1 MKKIL
6 VGIATF
12 ITMATLCVVSAGAE
26 TYGDYEYTVLDDGT
40 VEITDY
46 TGSAATLEIPSEL
59 DGKSVT
65 SIGDEAF
72 KSCYSLNSVIIPDG
86 ITNIGDNAFYAC
98 VPLTSI
104 NIPGSV
110 NSIGDYA
117 FYDCKYLTSITI
129 PYGVESIGDYTFS
142 RCFGLK
148 SIILSDSITSIG
160 DHAFYNCTGLT
171 SVDIP
176 KSVTSIG
183 EWTFASCSSL
193 SSVTIPNGVSS
204 IGENAFIYCTS
215 LAEITI
221 PNSVT
226 EIGGYAFHSCS
237 KLQSVIIPDGV
248 TSIGKYAFYECTDL
262 TFVFVPDSVKNIE
275 NYALGYYDVDRKF
288 TIVDGFVICCNK
300 GSVAYE
306 YAINNG
312 IEYKQYV
319 LPITDFALKSRNY
332 NSITLSWAENEAAS
346 GYIIQQL
353 KNNVWVNAANIK
365 DSKVTSYQITNLAA
379 NTSYKFRAVAY
390 ITDEESTTFSN
401 YTSAMTIS
409 TAPAQ
414 TQGFAI
420 TGRGSDFLTIT
431 WTKNAGASGY
441 IIQEQIDGI
450 WKNIAS
456 IKGNA
461 TVSYKIE
468 NLQPN
473 SFHRYRMVAYKTDDN
488 GTCYGKYT
496 GSAPG
501 YTAPAMV
508 TGLAGIS
515 TSATSIAV
523 SWNKVT
529 SANGYVIDV
538 YKDGRWS
545 QLIKLDDPDIT
556 SYTVSELTEGVQ
568 YKFRI
573 KSYATNGTLTI
584 YSTYSSAIAITSEA
598 FGIENLRMTNRG
610 TDFISVRWDK
620 NEAAEGY
627 MVYIYDGSKWTCVK
641 TLTNSSSVSHKITE
655 LESGKA
661 YKVTV
666 KAYRNFQGTKFVS
679 DTATITANTL

>member
-12 ITMATLCVVSAGAE
+12 ITTAMLCIVSAGAE
-26 TYGDYEYTVLDDGT
+26 SYEDYTYTVLVDGT

-46 TGSAATLEIPSEL
+46 TGSAATLEIPSEI
-59 DGKSVT
+59 DGKTVT
-65 SIGDEAF
+65 SIGDKAF
-72 KSCYSLNSVIIPDG
+72 QSCYSLNTVIIPDG
-86 ITNIGDNAFYAC
+86 VTNIGDNAFYAC

-110 NSIGDYA
+110 NDIGDYA
-117 FYDCKYLTSITI
+117 FYDCQYLTSITI

-148 SIILSDSITSIG
+148 SITLSDSITSIG
-160 DHAFYNCTGLT
+160 GHAFYNCTGLT
-171 SVDIP
+171 SVTIP
-176 KSVTSIG
+176 KNVTSIG
-183 EWTFASCSSL
+183 EWTFANCSSL
-193 SSVTIPNGVSS
+193 SSATIPNGVSS

-221 PNSVT
+221 PDSVT

-275 NYALGYYDVDRKF
+275 NYALGYCSVDRKF
-288 TIVDGFVICCNK
+288 TIVDGFVIGCNE

-306 YAINNG
+306 YAINNN

-332 NSITLSWAENEAAS
+332 NSITLSWAKNEAAS
-346 GYIIQQL
+346 GYIIQQM
-353 KNNVWVNAANIK
+353 KGNVWVNAANIR
-365 DSKVTSYQITNLAA
+365 DSAVTSYQITNLAA

-390 ITDEESTTFSN
+390 ITDGESTTFSN
-401 YTSAMTIS
+401 YTSAVTIS
-409 TAPAQ
+409 TAPAM
-414 TQGFAI
+414 TTGFAI
-420 TGRGSDFLTIT
+420 TGRGSDYLTIT
-431 WTKNAGASGY
+431 WTKNDGASGY
-441 IIQEQIDGI
+441 IIQEQVDGV
-450 WKNIAS
+450 WKNVTS

-461 TVSYKIE
+461 TVSYKIA

-473 SFHRYRMVAYKTDDN
+473 SFHRYRMVAYKTDAN

-523 SWNKVT
+523 SWDKVA
-529 SANGYVIDV
+529 SANGYVIDI
-538 YKDGRWS
+538 YRDGKWS
-545 QLIKLDDPDIT
+545 QLVKLADPDVT
-556 SYTVSELTEGVQ
+556 SYTISKLTEGVQ

-573 KSYATNGTLTI
+573 KSYATNGALTI
-584 YSTYSSAIAITSEA
+584 SSTYSSAVAITTEA
-598 FGIENLRMTNRG
+598 FGIDNLRITNRG

-620 NEAAEGY
+620 NEVADGY
-627 MVYIYDGSKWTCVK
+627 MVYIYDGTGWKCVK
-641 TLTNSSSVSHKITE
+641 TLTSASAVSHKITG

-666 KAYRNFQGTKFVS
+666 KAYKTVNGTKYIS
-679 DTATITANTL
+679 DTATISATTL